1 VRQRF
6 ITLLVVLLL
15 LISTVTACGP
25 KKKEPAQPEP
35 TATTQPAAQADP
47 TATAIVEDDA
57 EQGDKET
64 DSPSDSEADTETEEQ
79 DDDASQADADDDD
92 DQGTP
97 LSSSDLIDPRELD
110 SFRQT
115 INWSSHDPEEGYL
128 TGEML
133 MEWSRKDQATRTV
146 LNVGGDAGEEMLSE
160 IIQIGDTT
168 YMQVGEEWMTMQ
180 SPDQEA
186 ANDMVIGWSDP
197 SELIDE
203 CKSKGRDTINGMAC
217 KHYLCDKDVFMRIG
231 ILGMGSGEGDPLDG
245 MTVEEGSYEFWI
257 STKHNIPVKT
267 IWQWKGTH
275 EDGDL
280 YDWYFES
287 EITDINKPITIE
299 EPAEA
304 EEAGL
309 PDDIPLM
316 EGATE
321 VGMFGDIVSFVA
333 GAPQDEVIAYYLE
346 EMPKKGWAQESTPIL
361 SMMTFAKDGRTA
373 TVIVGDEDPPSVT
386 IMVNEE

>member
-1 VRQRF
+1 MRRRF
-6 ITLLVVLLL
+6 IALLIVLLL

-25 KKKEPAQPEP
+25 KDDPAEPQP
-35 TATTQPAAQADP
+35 TATTQTAAKADP
-47 TATAIVEDDA
+47 TATAVTEDDA
-57 EQGDKET
+57 DGGETET
-64 DSPSDSEADTETEEQ
+64 DSPSDSDADSEADEQ
-79 DDDASQADADDDD
+79 DDDAPQADADDDD

-97 LSSSDLIDPRELD
+97 LSSADLIDPRELD

-133 MEWSRKDQATRTV
+133 LEWSRENQATRTV
-146 LNVGGDAGEEMLSE
+146 LNVGGDAGQEMLSE

-168 YMQVGEEWMTMQ
+168 YMQVGEEWMSMQ
-180 SPDQEA
+180 SPDEEA
-186 ANDMVIGWSDP
+186 ANDMVVGWSDP

-231 ILGMGSGEGDPLDG
+231 ILGMGTGDGAPLDG
-245 MTVEEGSYEFWI
+245 ITVEEGSYEFWV

-267 IWQWKGTH
+267 IWKWKGTH

-280 YDWYFES
+280 YDWSFES

-299 EPAEA
+299 KPAEA

-309 PDDIPLM
+309 PEDVPLM

-321 VGMFGDIVSFVA
+321 VGIFGTMASFVA
-333 GAPQDEVIAYYLE
+333 GAPQDEVIAYYVE
-346 EMPKKGWAQESTPIL
+346 EMPKSGWTQDSTPIP
-361 SMMTFAKDGRTA
+361 SMMTFSKAGRTV
-373 TVIVGDEDPPSVT
+373 TVIVGDEERPSVT
-386 IMVNEE
+386 IMVGNP